1 MDILGN
7 IVSIL
12 PTIGSVVG
20 GLLQEIFKT
29 GNDVDAS
36 KTVTYNLS
44 LDTDPKNAELV
55 DFMVDKNTKEITLHN
70 RCRFP
75 LFLSTPAKNG
85 YTGETQFIDVGEAVP
100 LNSMF
105 STMSDYDLDEL
116 QISGATQSA
125 ENDGVNSIQ
134 IASSGTLT
142 IGDVGKSLGTYIFAS
157 VSTDSISI
165 EVNEGA
171 LAEVLSLRLRAA
183 DGTTTMEVSNIRNSV
198 GLANIHIPLSVEQE
212 VGQQV
217 HLFVSLTIGGLK
229 GGWECF
235 RKKNPYQT
243 RKTTEEELKE
253 LRRCDSVRAARK
265 VQKSQT
271 K

>member
-20 GLLQEIFKT
+20 GLLQEIFKSAKDS
-29 GNDVDAS
+29 NAANS
-36 KTVTYNLS
+36 VTYNLS

-55 DFMVDKNTKEITLHN
+55 DFMVDEGTQEITLHN

-85 YTGETQFIDVGEAVP
+85 YTGETQFIGVGEAVP

-105 STMSDYDLDEL
+105 STMSKYDLDEL
-116 QISGATQSA
+116 QISGTTQST
-125 ENDGVNSIQ
+125 ESNGENSIQ

-142 IGDVGKSLGTYIFAS
+142 IGDIGKSLGTYIFAS
-157 VSTDSISI
+157 VGTDSISI

-183 DGTTTMEVSNIRNSV
+183 DGTTTMEVSNIKNAA
-198 GLANIHIPLSVEQE
+198 GLANINIPLSVEQE
-212 VGQQV
+212 AGQQV
-217 HLFVSLTIGGLK
+217 HLYVSLTISGIK
-229 GGWECF
+229 GGWANF
-235 RKKNPYQT
+235 RERNPYKT
-243 RKTTEEELKE
+243 RKTTEKELQA
-253 LRRCDSVRAARK
+253 LRRCDAARLERK
-265 VQKSQT
+265 TKRSQNQ
-271 K
+271 